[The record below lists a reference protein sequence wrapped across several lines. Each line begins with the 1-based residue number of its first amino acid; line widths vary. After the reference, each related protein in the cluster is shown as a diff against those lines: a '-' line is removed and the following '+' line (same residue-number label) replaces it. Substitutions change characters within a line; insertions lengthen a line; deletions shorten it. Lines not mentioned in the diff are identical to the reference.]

1 MLNYLTTLKSR
12 WRAGTTTTNAWL
24 AIPDA
29 LPAEIAARTG
39 VDSLCI
45 DMQHGLVD
53 QAAAVRILQATSGTG
68 VPVLVRVAWNEPA
81 TLMRALDAGAAGVIV
96 PMVNGREEAQAA
108 VAACRYPPVGIRS
121 FGPVRP
127 ALTEGPGY
135 FAAANDAVLV
145 FAMIETRRALD
156 ELDAI
161 VATDGLDGV
170 YIGPADLSLALDL
183 APEMDSV
190 VELHQTTV
198 KRIFRTAKLH
208 GKFVGMHC
216 NSAEFA
222 ATAAG
227 WGADFVTV
235 VTDTTALRVEM
246 SGRVARFHELLALT
260 KAPAASKLP

>member
-1 MLNYLTTLKSR
+1 MLTALTSLKSR
-12 WRAGTTTTNAWL
+12 WRSGTTTTNAWL

-29 LPAEIAARTG
+29 LPAEIAARSG
-39 VDSLCI
+39 FDSLCI

-53 QAAAVRILQATSGTG
+53 QAAAVRILQAASGTG
-68 VPVLVRVAWNEPA
+68 VPVLVRAAWNEPA

-96 PMVNGREEAQAA
+96 PMVSSAEEAQAA

-127 ALTEGPGY
+127 ALTEGRGY

-156 ELDAI
+156 DLEAI

-170 YIGPADLSLALDL
+170 YVGPADLSLALDL
-183 APEMDSV
+183 APEMDSA

-198 KRIFRTAKLH
+198 KRIFQVAKAH
-208 GKFVGMHC
+208 DKFVGMHC

-227 WGADFVTV
+227 WGADFVTIA
-235 VTDTTALRVEM
+235 TDTSVLRAALA
-246 SGRVARFHELLALT
+246 GRVTRFHELLDAR
-260 KAPAASKLP
+260 S